1 MRKTFALEELDCA
14 HCAAR
19 MEEGIRKLE
28 GVVDVSVNF
37 LTQKLT
43 LEATDAD
50 FKKILKQ
57 AQKICRK
64 IEPDCRILLGSDE

>member
-1 MRKTFALEELDCA
+1 MRKTFELEELDCA

-19 MEEGIRKLE
+19 MEEGIRRLE
-28 GVVDVSVNF
+28 GVIDVSVNF
-37 LTQKLT
+37 LTQRLT
-43 LEATDAD
+43 LEAPDAD

-64 IEPDCRILLGSDE
+64 IEPDCRILMGDDA

>member
-1 MRKTFALEELDCA
+1 MKKIFELEELDCA

-28 GVVDVSVNF
+28 GVIDVSVNF

-43 LEATDAD
+43 LETEDAV
-50 FKKILKQ
+50 FEKVLKK
-57 AQKICRK
+57 AVKICRK
-64 IEPDCRILLGSDE
+64 IEPDCRVLTK

>member
-1 MRKTFALEELDCA
+1 MKKVFALENLDCA

-19 MEEGIRKLE
+19 MEEGIRKLP

-43 LEATDAD
+43 LEAEDAAFD
-50 FKKILKQ
+50 KVLKE
-57 AQKICRK
+57 AVKICRR
-64 IEPDCRILLGSDE
+64 IEPDCTIVIK